1 MITFEVITFVGAA
14 LLGAGLMLLVLAIA
28 LAVAFFM
35 DNEER

>member
-1 MITFEVITFVGAA
+1 MITFEVITFAGAA
-14 LLGAGLMLLVLAIA
+14 LVGAGLMVFVLAIA

>member
-14 LLGAGLMLLVLAIA
+14 LVGAGLMVFVLAIA

-35 DNEER
+35 DNEEK